1 MSYAAELEANVRP
14 VAEADVAT
22 RAEFIA
28 RTYTHLLGAVG
39 AFTALEVFF
48 FTSGIAQ
55 SIIGGMGRVG
65 WLPLLGAFVLVSW
78 IANSVAAKSTS
89 RAAQYAALAA
99 YVVIEAV
106 IFVPLLFIANMK
118 APGVL
123 ASAVAVTA
131 LGFTGLSAIVFTT
144 RKDFSFL
151 GGLLRFIG
159 FAVLATIVGAVI
171 FNFTLGTWFTIGMIV
186 FAGGAILYDTSN
198 VLHHYPEDRYVSA
211 SLSLF
216 ASVML
221 LFWYVLRLFL
231 SRRD

>member
-1 MSYAAELEANVRP
+1 MSYAAEVESGLRP
-14 VAEADVAT
+14 VADSDVAT
-22 RAEFIA
+22 RATFLIK
-28 RTYTHLLGAVG
+28 TYNHLLGAVA
-39 AFTALEVFF
+39 AFTALEVLF
-48 FTSGIAQ
+48 FTTGIAR
-55 SIIGGMGRVG
+55 SMLGAMGKVG
-65 WLPLLGAFVLVSW
+65 WLPLLGGFVLVSW
-78 IANSVAAKSTS
+78 IANSVAAKSVS
-89 RAAQYAALAA
+89 KAAQYAALAA
-99 YVVIEAV
+99 YVLIEAV
-106 IFVPLLFIANMK
+106 IFLPLLAIANMK

-131 LGFTGLSAIVFTT
+131 LGFTGLTAIVYMT

-159 FAVLATIVGAVI
+159 FAVLAVIVGAVL
-171 FNFTLGTWFTIGMIV
+171 FNFTLGTWFTVAMIV

-231 SRRD
+231 SRR

>member
-1 MSYAAELEANVRP
+1 MNYAAEVDAGIRP
-14 VAEADVAT
+14 VSEADVAT
-22 RAEFIA
+22 RAQFLVK
-28 RTYTHLLGAVG
+28 TYGHLLGAVG
-39 AFTALEVFF
+39 AFTALEVLFF
-48 FTSGIAQ
+48 STGIAR
-55 SIIGGMGRVG
+55 SILGVMGKVG
-65 WLPLLGAFVLVSW
+65 WLPLLGGFVLVSW
-78 IANSVAAKSTS
+78 IASSVAAKSAS
-89 RAAQYAALAA
+89 KAAQYAALAA

-106 IFVPLLFIANMK
+106 IFLPLLVVANMK

-159 FAVLATIVGAVI
+159 FGVLAVIVGALL
-171 FNFTLGTWFTIGMIV
+171 FDFTLGTWFTVGMIA

-211 SLSLF
+211 SLALF

-221 LFWYVLRLFL
+221 MFWYVLRLFL
-231 SRRD
+231 RRD